1 MNEKDDGQK
10 KPFYENIVSKRT
22 RAQKPPKGDK
32 AEGSASRGR
41 DRDVR
46 GEAEAARPGS
56 SARFG
61 REATKREGT
70 SRGPSGRA
78 GRSGRD
84 SGKFDRGPDA
94 RPEGPR
100 GRSDESRSRDS
111 RFGRDDSDRSGRR
124 PDRAGSRDGHDDGRF
139 ARDDSRR
146 PRDDS
151 RSDRARPRD
160 DRGDPRFAHDGSR
173 RTQDDKPHGRRPDA
187 DSRSSRP
194 SAPRGPGRHFVEPAE
209 FTPVFGSLPKET
221 RSLLDAF
228 PEIVQSVMPLDSKK
242 QLLLPAGIRDLS
254 HELTDERGERRVG
267 YLNDPAVLS
276 AYVRYYMWWNLVR
289 LTRLFATLPIT
300 LADGDAAVDLGSGP
314 LTLPVALWMARPDL
328 RGRKLTW
335 YCVDISQNALA
346 VGEEIFLAL
355 AARTGEEPWQ
365 IVRVKGE
372 CGVSLRRR
380 VKLVASANMFNELFW
395 DNPLPIEAQSK
406 HHAEEVASYAD
417 SESAILVIEPGIPRA
432 GRFVSLMRDSLSRL
446 GFAPVAP
453 CPHDGVCPFP
463 GLRYG
468 KWCHFVFDTSDAPAK
483 LHRLSDE
490 AGLVK
495 ERAALSFI
503 YSERKAI
510 TGEAS
515 LAEGAATTA
524 TLDGVAPSERVS
536 RLSGLF
542 TGLRV
547 RVTSD
552 PIKLPDYYTG
562 RYGCSA
568 RGMVMLTGTYQAADW
583 LKNCHSG
590 SLVEVPQPDM
600 KNPEIDPKTGAIVIR
615 L

>member
-1 MNEKDDGQK
+1 
-10 KPFYENIVSKRT
+10 
-22 RAQKPPKGDK
+22 
-32 AEGSASRGR
+32 
-41 DRDVR
+41 
-46 GEAEAARPGS
+46 
-56 SARFG
+56 
-61 REATKREGT
+61 
-70 SRGPSGRA
+70 
-78 GRSGRD
+78 
-84 SGKFDRGPDA
+84 
-94 RPEGPR
+94 
-100 GRSDESRSRDS
+100 
-111 RFGRDDSDRSGRR
+111 
-124 PDRAGSRDGHDDGRF
+124 
-139 ARDDSRR
+139 
-146 PRDDS
+146 
-151 RSDRARPRD
+151 
-160 DRGDPRFAHDGSR
+160 
-173 RTQDDKPHGRRPDA
+173 
-187 DSRSSRP
+187 
-194 SAPRGPGRHFVEPAE
+194 
-209 FTPVFGSLPKET
+209 
-221 RSLLDAF
+221 
-228 PEIVQSVMPLDSKK
+228 
-242 QLLLPAGIRDLS
+242 LLPTGIRDLS
-254 HELTDERGERRVG
+254 HELTDERGERKIG

-289 LTRLFATLPIT
+289 LTRLFTALPIT

-328 RGRKLTW
+328 RARKLTW
-335 YCVDISQNALA
+335 YCVDISQNALSA
-346 VGEEIFLAL
+346 GEEIFLAL

-395 DNPLPIEAQSK
+395 DNPQPIEAQSK
-406 HHAEEVASYAD
+406 YHAEEVVSYAD
-417 SESAILVIEPGIPRA
+417 SEAAILVIEPGIPRA
-432 GRFVSLMRDSLSRL
+432 GRFVSLMRDSLARL

-453 CPHDGVCPFP
+453 CPHEGVCPFP

-503 YSERKAI
+503 YSERKIVVA
-510 TGEAS
+510 EDDSAVD
-515 LAEGAATTA
+515 AEGMVVPEKQDDA
-524 TLDGVAPSERVS
+524 APSERVS
-536 RLSGLF
+536 RLSDLF

-562 RYGCSA
+562 RYGCSE

-583 LKNCHSG
+583 LKTCNSG
-590 SLVEVPQPDM
+590 SLVEVPQPDR

>member
-1 MNEKDDGQK
+1 MSEKDDGQK

-32 AEGSASRGR
+32 ADGASSRGR
-41 DRDVR
+41 ADSRERNDSAR

-61 REATKREGT
+61 REATKREGA
-70 SRGPSGRA
+70 SRE
-78 GRSGRD
+78 RSERSRPGRD
-84 SGKFDRGPDA
+84 SGKFNRGPDTRSQDSRGQPA
-94 RPEGPR
+94 RT
-100 GRSDESRSRDS
+100 RSDDSRPRDS
-111 RFGRDDSDRSGRR
+111 RFGRDDSRR
-124 PDRAGSRDGHDDGRF
+124 PQDDTRSDRF
-139 ARDDSRR
+139 R

-151 RSDRARPRD
+151 RR
-160 DRGDPRFAHDGSR
+160 DRGDSRFNRDNSR
-173 RTQDDKPHGRRPDA
+173 DA
-187 DSRSSRP
+187 GTHAPRSSGP
-194 SAPRGPGRHFVEPAE
+194 HGPGRHFAQPAE
-209 FTPVFGSLPKET
+209 FTPVFGSLSKDT
-221 RSLLDAF
+221 RALLDAF

-242 QLLLPAGIRDLS
+242 QLLLPTGIRDLS

-289 LTRLFATLPIT
+289 LTRLFTTLPIT

-328 RGRKLTW
+328 RARKITW
-335 YCVDISQNALA
+335 YCVDISQNALSA
-346 VGEEIFLAL
+346 GEEIFLAL

-395 DNPLPIEAQSK
+395 DNPLPLEAQSK
-406 HHAEEVASYAD
+406 HHAEEIASYAEPEA
-417 SESAILVIEPGIPRA
+417 SILVIEPGIPRA
-432 GRFVSLMRDSLSRL
+432 GRFVSLMRDSLARL
-446 GFAPVAP
+446 AFAPVAP
-453 CPHDGVCPFP
+453 CPHEGTCPFP

-503 YSERKAI
+503 YAERKAV
-510 TGEAS
+510 TGEDVS
-515 LAEGAATTA
+515 AEGT
-524 TLDGVAPSERVS
+524 DGVVSSVTQDDAAPSERVS
-536 RLSGLF
+536 RLSDLF

-552 PIKLPDYYTG
+552 PIKLPDYYVG
-562 RYGCSA
+562 RYGCSE

-583 LKNCHSG
+583 LKTCNSG